1 MFGYATNET
10 PEYMPL
16 TISLAHK
23 LNQKMTELR
32 KNGVLGWL
40 RPDSKTQVTRDFM
53 CRLLLNIKWKT
64 VQLSQSEYI
73 LLLFLP
79 SMQKL

>member
-40 RPDSKTQVTRDFM
+40 RPDSKTQVRGAVE
-53 CRLLLNIKWKT
+53 N
-64 VQLSQSEYI
+64 
-73 LLLFLP
+73 
-79 SMQKL
+79 QKIPFR